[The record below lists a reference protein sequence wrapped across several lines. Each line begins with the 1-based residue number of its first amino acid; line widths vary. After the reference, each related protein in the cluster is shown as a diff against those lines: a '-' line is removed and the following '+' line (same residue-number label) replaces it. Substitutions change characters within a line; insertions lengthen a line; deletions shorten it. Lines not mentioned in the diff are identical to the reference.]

1 MSHAFESS
9 ALWQRLEPALDALL
23 ELPDDERRAALQALV
38 ASDPECGHAARAI
51 LTRDVS
57 ALHRPV
63 MELMGHSVT
72 PDAAHSPP
80 ARDARI
86 GAYRIRSVLGEGGM
100 GVVYHAERADGEFT
114 MPVALKIVRT
124 RGANAPDVSARFRTE
139 RQVLAK
145 LTHRNIARLLD
156 GGVTDDGRPYLVMEY
171 VDGTPL
177 TTYAR
182 EQALSR
188 DARLTLL
195 LQVCRAVQ
203 HAHEHLIVHRDLK
216 PSNVLVTRDGTVK
229 LLDFGVAKVLAQAQ
243 AIPTD
248 VAGASSEPEPPTM
261 LVTPSYASPEQLR
274 GENVTT
280 ASDVYALGVLAYEL
294 ITGRR
299 PIELKGVPPHR
310 WAETLGAGEPPPAS
324 SVVADRAQRPS
335 RDLDAVLATALR
347 ATPEARYRTVDA
359 FAADIRRVLAG
370 EPVRARPATWGYRA
384 RRFWGRHRVALSA
397 SALACALLIAFGVNA
412 LVQARRL
419 DREATIARAERDR
432 ARRTNDMLLALFGSL
447 SPYGSEAT
455 PMTPARLLDSA
466 VARIERDY
474 ADVPGDAAALLDQA
488 ANAYFGVGDW
498 SAATRTAARAVALT
512 RTMVPSDTI
521 ALASRLQSYGIIAT
535 YADGEDDGANALYEA
550 LALWRASVGDDAR
563 PVART
568 LNALAVNLTR
578 RGFADEADSL
588 IARAL
593 ALDTTR
599 APFEP
604 LIVAQSHRN
613 AGHVRL
619 ALGDAAAAI
628 VHYRRTLVLLQ
639 AHRGHAHAETG
650 NALINLGMAHLA
662 AGTVDSAQR
671 LVSDGLERR
680 YHALGREHDD
690 IAIDERQYAEVLLAA
705 GRPDDAAARL
715 EHAAALMERGAPQR
729 LERALLLRALG
740 TLYLTQGRRDAGCV
754 QLQASASLLREAG
767 DRYAPTVH
775 AQAER
780 ALAPCFTA
788 G

>member
-1 MSHAFESS
+1 MSHPFESS
-9 ALWQRLEPALDALL
+9 ALWTRLEPALDALL
-23 ELPDDERRAALQALV
+23 ELADDERRAALQALV
-38 ASDPECGHAARAI
+38 DSDPECGHAARAI
-51 LTRDVS
+51 LARDVS
-57 ALHRPV
+57 AMHRPV
-63 MELMGHSVT
+63 MELMGHTVT
-72 PDAAHSPP
+72 PDIVDPHVPH
-80 ARDARI
+80 DTRI
-86 GAYRIRSVLGEGGM
+86 GAYRIRGVLGEGGM

-171 VDGTPL
+171 VDGAPL

-182 EQALSR
+182 DQALSR

-229 LLDFGVAKVLAQAQ
+229 LLDFGVAKVLAQA
-243 AIPTD
+243 IPTD

-280 ASDVYALGVLAYEL
+280 ASDVYSLGVLAYEL

-299 PIELKGVPPHR
+299 PIELQGVPPHR
-310 WAETLGAGEPPPAS
+310 WAETLGAAEPPPAS
-324 SVVADRAQRPS
+324 SVVSDRTQRPS

-474 ADVPGDAAALLDQA
+474 ADVPDDAAALLDQA

-498 SAATRTAARAVALT
+498 SDATRTAARAVALT
-512 RTMVPSDTI
+512 RTMLPSDTI
-521 ALASRLQSYGIIAT
+521 ALAARLQSYGIIAT
-535 YADGEDDGANALYEA
+535 YSDGEDDGANALYEA

-628 VHYRRTLVLLQ
+628 VHYRRALALLQ
-639 AHRGHAHAETG
+639 SHRGDAHAETG

-662 AGTVDSAQR
+662 SGTVDSAQR

-680 YHALGREHDD
+680 YRALGREHDD

-705 GRPDDAAARL
+705 GRPDDAAERL

-740 TLYLTQGRRDAGCV
+740 TLYLTQGRRDAGCA
-754 QLQASASLLREAG
+754 QLQASAALLRDAG
-767 DRYAPTVH
+767 DRYAPSLHT
-775 AQAER
+775 QAER
-780 ALAPCFTA
+780 ALAPCLTA